1 MIQALLRFLVLTV
14 LSISVSLAE
23 EPAYNQEGFGMPALM
38 LITHPEAGPDEE
50 GRRVRPLVGIVK
62 PKEPLGPRERWRIV
76 TGTIF
81 DPGIRPTGSAKVKLY
96 TDEGANR
103 RLLCVINV
111 RYFRNRAGNWQPM
124 YRLDSDSLIIF
135 RGNAWAPLNP
145 VADEHDLFFLTN
157 TRAPN
162 GQGYY
167 EYLDLVSSVG
177 PVTINSW
184 IFGKGIEY

>member
-1 MIQALLRFLVLTV
+1 MIKAVLRFFGLAV

-23 EPAYNQEGFGMPALM
+23 EPTYNQEGFGLPALM
-38 LITHPEAGPDEE
+38 VITHPGAGPDEE

-62 PKEPLGPRERWRIV
+62 PKEPLGPREKWRIV
-76 TGTIF
+76 PGTLF
-81 DPGIRPTGSAKVKLY
+81 DPGVRITGSAKVKLY

-111 RYFRNRAGNWQPM
+111 RYFRNREGKWQPL
-124 YRLDSDSLIIF
+124 YKLDSDSLIIF

-145 VADEHDLFFLTN
+145 VADEHNLFFLSN
-157 TRAPN
+157 TYAPN

-167 EYLDLVSSVG
+167 PYLDLTSSVG

>member
-1 MIQALLRFLVLTV
+1 MLRALFRVTGFTILTAFV
-14 LSISVSLAE
+14 GF
-23 EPAYNQEGFGMPALM
+23 AYAQDYNEEGFGMPALM
-38 LITHPEAGPDEE
+38 VITHPAAGPDDE
-50 GRRVRPLVGIVK
+50 GRRVRPLVGIVQ
-62 PKEPLGPRERWRIV
+62 PKEPLGPRENWRIV
-76 TGTIF
+76 PGTVF
-81 DPGIRPTGSAKVKLY
+81 GPRIRPTGSAKIKLY

-111 RYFRNRAGNWQPM
+111 RYFRNREGKWQPH
-124 YRLDSDSLIIF
+124 YRLDPDATIIF
-135 RGNAWAPLNP
+135 RGSAWAPLNP
-145 VADEHDLFFLTN
+145 VADEHNLLFLTN

-167 EYLDLVSSVG
+167 PYLDLASSIG